1 MKAWL
6 IDIIRV
12 IDILSNIVFWFW
24 STYYA
29 THALKSHTFPV
40 LRLRWRLMYAAAV
53 LGVLLIPSKAT
64 LEILIK

>member
-6 IDIIRV
+6 IDIIRA

-29 THALKSHTFPV
+29 MHALKFHTVPV

-53 LGVLLIPSKAT
+53 LGVLFIPSKAT